1 MGRGA
6 RGVKGM
12 ALEDGQK
19 VIAMLVADSEEQTVL
34 TATENGFGKRTLV
47 SEYTRHGRG
56 TKGMIAIQTSDRN
69 GKVVAATLVNDADE
83 VMLLTQKGKIVRTPV
98 SDISVL
104 KRATQGVTL
113 IGLKDDSLVAVQRIA
128 EEDVEEE
135 KSEETQETAK
145 APVSSE
151 ADPVQSL

>member
-1 MGRGA
+1 
-6 RGVKGM
+6 
-12 ALEDGQK
+12 
-19 VIAMLVADSEEQTVL
+19 
-34 TATENGFGKRTLV
+34 
-47 SEYTRHGRG
+47 
-56 TKGMIAIQTSDRN
+56 MIAIQTSDRN

-113 IGLKDDSLVAVQRIA
+113 IGLKGDSLVAVQRIA